1 MTTLYDL
8 PLSELSEYRP
18 PLDEPADLDAFWA
31 AALAEAD
38 ELALDPE
45 FRPHSTLL
53 RTVEVFDASFTG
65 SGGQRVSAWLVL
77 PRARPAR
84 SPCVVQYLG
93 YNLGRGLPHDFLTWS
108 AFGYAHLVVD
118 TRGQGG
124 KSIPGSTA
132 DLMPAAPG
140 PHVPGFLTLGI
151 LDPEQ
156 YFYRRVYVD
165 AVRAVAAAKAHPE
178 IDADRIVVTGGSQGG
193 GITLAA
199 AALAPGV
206 AAAMPDVPFLCHFRR
221 GAEIASDGPYRELV
235 TWLAAHRHRA
245 AEAFATLRY
254 FDNAVLSARASAP
267 ALFSVALRDPVCPPS
282 TVFAAYNRYGGPGEI
297 RVWEWNEHEGGQS
310 AQVAEQAAWLAKT
323 LTP

>member
-31 AALAEAD
+31 TALAEAD
-38 ELALDPE
+38 RSPLDPV
-45 FRPHSTLL
+45 FRPQETLL
-53 RTVEVFDASFTG
+53 RTVDVFDASFTG
-65 SGGQRVSAWLVL
+65 AAGQRISAWLLL
-77 PRARPAR
+77 PRDRPAKL
-84 SPCVVQYLG
+84 PCVVQYLG
-93 YNLGRGLPHDFLTWS
+93 YNLGRGLPHDYLTWS

-124 KSIPGSTA
+124 KAVPGATGDSWSA
-132 DLMPAAPG
+132 G
-140 PHVPGFLTLGI
+140 PHVPGFMTLGI

-165 AVRAVAAAKAHPE
+165 AVRAVAAARAHPSV
-178 IDADRIVVTGGSQGG
+178 DADRIVVAGGSQGG
-193 GITLAA
+193 GITITA

-221 GAEIASDGPYRELV
+221 GAEIASEGPYLELV

-245 AEAFATLRY
+245 GEAFATLRY
-254 FDNAVLSARASAP
+254 FDGAVLAPRASAP

-282 TVFAAYNRYGGPGEI
+282 TVFAAFNRWGGDSEI
-297 RVWEWNEHEGGQS
+297 RVWEWNEHEGGQG
-310 AQVAEQAAWLAKT
+310 AQVAEQASWLRRV
-323 LTP
+323 L